1 MSRSHLVLKSA
12 LCVALAVSLSQCG
25 GKPKSAA
32 TATEEAG
39 PTASYSYDVA
49 LTFTPA
55 ATARLK
61 AKGQKAELSAYYFGA
76 PTDAGKDKVNEAGE
90 IEMGE
95 NLIAVDGTT
104 QTVHVDA
111 NIDAKALGFVAG
123 GQPSVLVTAWLDP
136 TAGANA
142 LKCTTFKGTVA
153 DAKAKPVAVSCD
165 VK

>member
-1 MSRSHLVLKSA
+1 MSKSHLVVKSA
-12 LCVALAVSLSQCG
+12 LCLALVMSLSQCG

-32 TATEEAG
+32 TATVDAG

-49 LTFTPA
+49 LSFAPA
-55 ATARLK
+55 AVAKLK
-61 AKGQKAELSAYYFGA
+61 TKGGKAEVSAYYFGA

-95 NLIAVDGTT
+95 NLIDVDAST

-111 NIDAKALGFVAG
+111 NVDAKALGFVAG
-123 GQPSVLVTAWLDP
+123 GQPSVLISAYLAP
-136 TAGANA
+136 TAGTNV
-142 LKCTTFKGTVA
+142 LKCTTFKGAVA
-153 DAKAKPVAVSCD
+153 DAKAKPVAISCD